1 MNKENRLVLKKPSLD
16 EKFDKAWDEDIFN
29 TKIES
34 SKKASKDARKK
45 LKSPADDLFEEQDS
59 LKTNSRKYL
68 DKMASDKERIK
79 ALNKMIGKDKKID
92 YQGMIYLNKNG
103 KIYYK
108 FKGPKFYPV
117 EKKLNALRDY
127 HLAMANPQTVDK
139 KKAKQI
145 AKQLSE

>member
-117 EKKLNALRDY
+117 EKKIKRF
-127 HLAMANPQTVDK
+127 K
-139 KKAKQI
+139 G
-145 AKQLSE
+145 LSFSYGKSTNS